1 METASL
7 WNIPP
12 AVEVSPRRL
21 YTKPVETKPVPW
33 LFWAKG

>member
-1 METASL
+1 MTMETASP

-12 AVEVSPRRL
+12 AVERRF

-33 LFWAKG
+33 LFWAKE